1 MILVCVFAFDAVPVN
16 ILCADLFHPCRRIID
31 FLLRERKNRHL
42 KGVLRED
49 ILRSAICD
57 RDRIIYSRRFFTR
70 KRAIN
75 HRMVAV
81 KLQYICIAACHGHTL
96 VIAVRHDAVLLK
108 NRRSRHLQITRNLCK
123 VNRLRFVDKISDKT
137 RIFRGQ
143 GLFHRDLFFL
153 AALRDCHI
161 KEFKAYCRLCR
172 AALRSHLRYGVI
184 IPEVKGCCRA

>member
-42 KGVLRED
+42 KGMLRED
-49 ILRSAICD
+49 ILRPAICN
-57 RDRIIYSRRFFTR
+57 RDRIIYSLRFFTR

-81 KLQYICIAACHGHTL
+81 KLQYICIAACHGHML

-137 RIFRGQ
+137 RIFINQ
-143 GLFHRDLFFL
+143 SFFHRSFFFFGALFNC
-153 AALRDCHI
+153 DI
-161 KEFKAYCRLCR
+161 KEFKAFCRFCCR
-172 AALRSHLRYGVI
+172 TLRCHFLHSIV